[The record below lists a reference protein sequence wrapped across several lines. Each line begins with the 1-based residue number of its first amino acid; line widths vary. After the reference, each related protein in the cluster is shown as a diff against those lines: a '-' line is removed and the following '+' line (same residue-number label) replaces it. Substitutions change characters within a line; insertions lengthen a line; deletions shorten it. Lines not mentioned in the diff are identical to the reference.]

1 MGFLTG
7 LSLVLAIGLFVYL
20 CWALFRAEKL

>member
-7 LSLVLAIGLFVYL
+7 LGLVLAIGLFVYL